1 MKLTSPEQMTGNNSY
16 KTAANNFSLK
26 SNYNL
31 SDPFRLE
38 WKRSTVHRSDHERA
52 ESFGAGLRHD
62 LVSNS
67 WHQTPLSLG
76 A

>member
-1 MKLTSPEQMTGNNSY
+1 MKLTSPEQMTGNNGC
-16 KTAANNFSLK
+16 KTFIAADNLSLK
-26 SNYNL
+26 SNCIL
-31 SDPFRLE
+31 RVEPHE
-38 WKRSTVHRSDHERA
+38 STGAIMKGRKV
-52 ESFGAGLRHD
+52 FGGGLRHD